1 MKQWDTDIEVGQE
14 NDIEE
19 ELDIL
24 DKVDDVEDYVED
36 DNQDDDEEESKDES
50 KEAEE

>member
-1 MKQWDTDIEVGQE
+1 MSWMKQWDTDMEVGQE

-24 DKVDDVEDYVED
+24 DKVDYVKDYAED
-36 DNQDDDEEESKDES
+36 DD
-50 KEAEE
+50 